1 MSFPLET
8 RVTNLPVDAGD
19 ARDVDWVPGSGRSPA
34 EGNSNA
40 LQSSCLENL
49 MDSRASQDS
58 VYGVAKTWT

>member
-1 MSFPLET
+1 MSFQLET

-49 MDSRASQDS
+49 MDRGA
-58 VYGVAKTWT
+58 